1 LTRSDSAVDFLGFRV
16 SRFEV
21 EEIVHFGLKSD
32 NLIINC
38 FNAHSYAVSKKNV
51 EFKDALERS
60 DVLLPDGSGVALL
73 SSFVSNVKLKKI
85 SGHDLFGET
94 LSQLN
99 VISGTVF
106 LLGSSPEVL
115 NKMVERARVEFPNVK
130 VGFLSPPFKAE
141 FSAADLDSFVEAI
154 QSAGSDVV
162 FVGMTAPKQEIIIN
176 RLSRFE
182 GTKFLAGIGAVF
194 DFYAG
199 TIQRPRKIW
208 ITLHLEWAGRFL
220 QQPRHLWRR
229 VFISMPVFVWDV
241 ILFGCD
247 RFFKNKI

>member
-1 LTRSDSAVDFLGFRV
+1 MTLSDSDVDFLGFRV
-16 SRFEV
+16 SRSSV
-21 EEIVHFGLKSD
+21 EEIVYLGLNSD

-38 FNAHSYAVSKKNV
+38 FNAHSYAVQKKNV
-51 EFKDALERS
+51 EFRDALNKS
-60 DVLLPDGSGVALL
+60 DVLLPDGSGIALL

-94 LSQLN
+94 LTQLN
-99 VISGTVF
+99 LISGTVF
-106 LLGSSPEVL
+106 LLGSSPDVL
-115 NKMVERARVEFPNVK
+115 NKMVEKARIEFPNVK

-154 QSAGSDVV
+154 QSAGSNVV

-176 RLSRFE
+176 RLGRLE

-199 TIQRPRKIW
+199 TIQRPRRIW

-220 QQPRHLWRR
+220 KQPRRLWRR
-229 VFISMPVFVWDV
+229 VFISMPVFLWDA
-241 ILFGCD
+241 ILF
-247 RFFKNKI
+247 RMRSFLKNKI

>member
-1 LTRSDSAVDFLGFRV
+1 MTRSDSAVDFLGFRV

-51 EFKDALERS
+51 EFKDALKRS

-115 NKMVERARVEFPNVK
+115 NKMVERAWVEFPNVK

-141 FSAADLDSFVEAI
+141 L
-154 QSAGSDVV
+154 
-162 FVGMTAPKQEIIIN
+162 
-176 RLSRFE
+176 
-182 GTKFLAGIGAVF
+182 
-194 DFYAG
+194 
-199 TIQRPRKIW
+199 
-208 ITLHLEWAGRFL
+208 
-220 QQPRHLWRR
+220 
-229 VFISMPVFVWDV
+229 
-241 ILFGCD
+241 
-247 RFFKNKI
+247 